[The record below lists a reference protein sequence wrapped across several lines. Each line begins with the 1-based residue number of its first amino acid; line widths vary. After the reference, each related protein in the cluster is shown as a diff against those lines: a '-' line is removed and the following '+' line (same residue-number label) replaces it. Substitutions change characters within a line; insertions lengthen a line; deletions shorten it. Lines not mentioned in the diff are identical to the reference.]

1 MSLEITTSFVQ
12 QYASNFTMLA
22 QQRPSRFERAVTIV
36 PITGKRGS
44 VDQIGQSEAVKK
56 TERHGRTPYT
66 PLPHRRRWINL
77 DTYQWADL
85 IDTPDK
91 VRMLGDP
98 TSSYVIAG
106 VAAMNRAKDAAI
118 AAAFFASASTGEDGS
133 TSVSFPAA
141 NQVAV
146 NSWTY
151 GAGSGNAGL
160 TISKLIEAR
169 ALLFGYEAVDEM
181 DDQNL
186 PEAFCAVT
194 KKQWGELLSTTEATS
209 RDFAGDL
216 LALKEGKINR
226 FLGFEFIRYEN
237 LPLNGSSYYRIP
249 VWQKA
254 GMALGI
260 GGAEDRKLEVGPRP
274 DLGYTTQVFA
284 EDNFG
289 AARLE
294 ENRVV
299 EIICT

>member
-1 MSLEITTSFVQ
+1 MSLEITTAFVQ
-12 QYASNFTMLA
+12 QYASNFMMLA
-22 QQRPSRFERAVTIV
+22 QQRQSRFERAFTRVDIV
-36 PITGKRGS
+36 GKRGS
-44 VDQIGQSEAVKK
+44 TDQIGQSEAVKK

-77 DTYQWADL
+77 STYQWADL
-85 IDTPDK
+85 IDTPDM
-91 VRMLGDP
+91 VRMLADP

-106 VAAMNRAKDAAI
+106 VAAMNRAKDAEAV
-118 AAAFFASASTGEDGS
+118 AAFFATATTGEDGTGS
-133 TSVSFPAA
+133 TAFPSA

-146 NSWTY
+146 NDWTY
-151 GAGSGNAGL
+151 GAGSGNTGL
-160 TISKLIEAR
+160 TISKLIAAR
-169 ALLFGYEAVDEM
+169 ALLFGYEAVDDL

-186 PEAFCAVT
+186 PEAYIAVT

-209 RDFAGDL
+209 RDFSGELA
-216 LALKEGKINR
+216 ALKEGKLKR

-254 GMALGI
+254 GMGMGF
-260 GGAEDRKLEVGPRP
+260 GGAEDRKLEVGPRS